1 MTFTYDPANP
11 NTVLARTR
19 LKTGDVVP
27 VLKNAEGV
35 PISGFLSDEELE
47 VIFVDAGTTGS
58 ASASDFRTM
67 FAVKAVK
74 LILGKIAR
82 EQDTDG
88 AGIRSTR
95 TQKTEQYR
103 DLLRDL
109 EAELLGEIEIIQTG
123 TSITEERTLK
133 EDTDW
138 KGPVFE
144 IGQDDHFG
152 TGERTRRRNIEEPDW

>member
-1 MTFTYDPANP
+1 MTFTYDPSAP

-27 VLKNAEGV
+27 VLKNTEGV
-35 PISGFLSDEELE
+35 PISGLLSDEELE

-58 ASASDFRTM
+58 ATASDFRTM

-74 LILGKIAR
+74 LILAKIAR

-88 AGIRSTR
+88 AGIRSNR
-95 TQKTEQYR
+95 TQKTQQYR

-123 TSITEERTLK
+123 TSIAEERTLK

-138 KGPVFE
+138 KGPVVE
-144 IGQDDHFG
+144 LGQDDHFG
-152 TGERTRRRNIEEPDW
+152 TADRSQRRHIEDVDW